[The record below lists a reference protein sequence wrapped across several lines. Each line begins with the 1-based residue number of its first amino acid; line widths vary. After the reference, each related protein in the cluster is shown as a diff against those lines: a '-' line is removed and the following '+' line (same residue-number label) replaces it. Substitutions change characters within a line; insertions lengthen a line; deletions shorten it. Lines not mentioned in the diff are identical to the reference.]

1 MQFQKTIPLEE
12 INNYSLSNT
21 NILNILNNICII
33 KNKKNINYDKNEIKK
48 KETLNKSDFFKPKYK
63 NTLFW
68 CWFIYNNGYKD
79 YEFSIDNGFRVEEEY
94 KIKMVE
100 LVRTNKKLL
109 SLHRL
114 KIGEIENNILY
125 EMLSIQSM
133 LALILIK
140 NVNLFY
146 IDNKVFYQKIM
157 NDDDEYCII
166 CKNDDGTFSLWNNT
180 KKFPLYIYK
189 NSLLEIVNLKK
200 PLKGLSAYKVD
211 DLVQMCL
218 KLKHTIMN
226 DNGKRKTKK
235 ELYML
240 ISADLN

>member
-1 MQFQKTIPLEE
+1 
-12 INNYSLSNT
+12 
-21 NILNILNNICII
+21 
-33 KNKKNINYDKNEIKK
+33 
-48 KETLNKSDFFKPKYK
+48 
-63 NTLFW
+63 
-68 CWFIYNNGYKD
+68 
-79 YEFSIDNGFRVEEEY
+79 
-94 KIKMVE
+94 
-100 LVRTNKKLL
+100 
-109 SLHRL
+109 
-114 KIGEIENNILY
+114 
-125 EMLSIQSM
+125 MLSIQSM

-218 KLKHTIMN
+218 KLKHTITN